1 MKFSTSKV
9 ELQKALQKVS
19 KATPTRST
27 LPILSCVLIKVESE
41 KTILRSTDLE
51 ITIQV
56 HLASSYERQGEAA
69 LPLKTLL
76 EITNELPDVRLTI
89 GVDENHKA
97 TIETEVGK
105 YNLMGKPAE
114 EFPST
119 PNHDPKTFFNVDA
132 LILKEVIE
140 STLFAVS
147 QDELKPSLTGVLF
160 KFSEN
165 VFTAVSTDGHR
176 LVKYQVKDLLAQNL
190 KNEIIIPRK
199 FLSFISTQLA
209 EENIELSISN
219 SFVTAKIRKDIIT
232 TKIVDEKFPDYN
244 SVIPK
249 ENNKTLV
256 IDKKS
261 LLGAIRRVSIFS
273 NKSTHQ
279 VALSLSK
286 NNCFITTEDP
296 EKSSKAKE
304 KILGDYLGDDLT
316 IGYNAE
322 YLKDIVS
329 HVAGQNI
336 EIKLNTPVSAAL
348 FEENPKRENIK
359 SLMLLM
365 PIRLND

>member
-1 MKFSTSKV
+1 MKFSTSKI
-9 ELQKALQKVS
+9 ELQKALQKLS

-27 LPILSCVLIKVESE
+27 LPILNCVLVHVSSDQ
-41 KTILRSTDLE
+41 TILRTTDLE

-56 HLASSYERQGEAA
+56 EIASSYEEEGSAA

-89 GVDENHKA
+89 SVDTNYKT

-105 YNLMGKPAE
+105 YDLMGKPSE
-114 EFPST
+114 EFPAT
-119 PNHDPKTFFNVDA
+119 PNQRHKKTISIKGKA
-132 LILKEVIE
+132 LKEIIE

-160 KFSEN
+160 KFSDN
-165 VFTAVSTDGHR
+165 SFTAVSTDGHR
-176 LVKYQVKDLLAQNL
+176 LVKYERNDFLTEKLEE
-190 KNEIIIPRK
+190 EIIIPKK
-199 FLSFISTQLA
+199 FLSFLSTQLSD
-209 EENIELSISN
+209 EDINISIGE
-219 SFVTAKIRKDIIT
+219 SFITAQLRKDIII
-232 TKIVDEKFPDYN
+232 TKIIDEKFPDYN

-249 ENNKTLV
+249 DNSKTFLV
-256 IDKKS
+256 DKKI
-261 LLGAIRRVSIFS
+261 LLGAIRRVAIFS

-279 VALSLSK
+279 VALFLNKDKS
-286 NNCFITTEDP
+286 FVTTEDP

-304 KILGDYLGDDLT
+304 HITGQFSGEEIT
-316 IGYNAE
+316 IGYNSE

-329 HVAGQNI
+329 HVSGETV
-336 EIKLNTPVSAAL
+336 EIKLNNPVSAAL
-348 FEENPKRENIK
+348 FEENPKRENVK